1 MFGIKRAKIIYTS
14 LAVAMAL
21 GSPFTFAAEGER
33 TITLQED
40 VAKAELIRINI
51 PAGDVD
57 ITGTTGSSVT
67 AVVTAVCQQENRDS
81 CNQFIKELGW
91 AKKVGDVTELGL
103 APAGI
108 TKYDHVTMKVKIAVP
123 NDKKLEV
130 NLSAGEL
137 RITDTSACV
146 IADVNAGEL
155 NINLKES
162 QLASAELTA
171 KVGDVKLSTTK
182 GTTQGER
189 SLLVGANLKWDK
201 GTGTCHL
208 KANVL
213 AGEVH
218 LTLK

>member
-1 MFGIKRAKIIYTS
+1 MLSINYQKIICTS
-14 LAVAMAL
+14 LTFASLFGSAL
-21 GSPFTFAAEGER
+21 AFAAEGER
-33 TITLQED
+33 TVTLQED
-40 VAKAELIRINI
+40 VAKAELIRIHI

-57 ITGTTGSSVT
+57 ITGTTGSNLT
-67 AVVTAVCQQENRDS
+67 AVVTAICQQENRDS
-81 CNQFIKELGW
+81 CNQFIKELSW

-103 APAGI
+103 TPAGI
-108 TKYDHVTMKVKIAVP
+108 TKYDHVTIKVKIAAP
-123 NDKKLEV
+123 NDTKLEV

-146 IADVNAGEL
+146 MADVNAGEL
-155 NINLKES
+155 NLNLKES
-162 QLASAELTA
+162 QLASAELNA
-171 KVGDVKLSTTK
+171 KVGDVKLSTAK
-182 GTTQGER
+182 GTTEGDR

-201 GTGTCHL
+201 GTGACHL